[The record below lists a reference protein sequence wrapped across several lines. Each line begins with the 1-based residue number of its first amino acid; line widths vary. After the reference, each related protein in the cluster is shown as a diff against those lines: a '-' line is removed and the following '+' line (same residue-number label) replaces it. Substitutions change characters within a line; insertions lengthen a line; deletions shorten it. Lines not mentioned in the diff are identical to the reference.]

1 MRLLHRVVLLL
12 PRLVHLTILN
22 LDGNPL
28 NPVLQELWDAPAAG
42 SSRQQQTTL
51 SGRQAAAAAAS
62 RVKDR
67 TQAVLQHLLEQQ
79 VCYTGVLAK
88 CLLPGETRD
97 VCCRQVTSRRGV
109 LE

>member
-1 MRLLHRVVLLL
+1 MRVLHLVLHLR
-12 PRLVHLTILN
+12 RLVHLTILN
-22 LDGNPL
+22 LGGNPL

-42 SSRQQQTTL
+42 TSRQQQAAL

-79 VCYTGVLAK
+79 VCWTGTVA
-88 CLLPGETRD
+88 CLLVKPHMFAVNMLQADDGYQGD
-97 VCCRQVTSRRGV
+97 VA
-109 LE
+109 